1 MNTTILEIFVFIFC
15 LIVVNALLLVP
26 VIHGTIVK
34 NKWGINTKDVAY
46 CPHCKTKF
54 PKTKFLFWVTP
65 KSQYEAM
72 WGGWT
77 CHVCGTRI
85 DKWGRVRDEQ

>member
-1 MNTTILEIFVFIFC
+1 MKDLLLMLFFATLALVVFSAIFV
-15 LIVVNALLLVP
+15 A
-26 VIHGTIVK
+26 VIIYGTSVR
-34 NKWGINTKDVAY
+34 NKWGINVKRVS
-46 CPHCKTKF
+46 CPQCKTKL
-54 PKTKFLFWVTP
+54 PLWRIP
-65 KSQYEAM
+65 KSLHEGL